1 MKKQLKLTPELLVS
15 GIAIILAVFAIILIV
30 ENKPVMSGYREVN
43 CEKVQHSNGKVDC
56 IVKLNSQYEEVKAYV
71 GAH

>member
-1 MKKQLKLTPELLVS
+1 MKKQIKLTPELLVS
-15 GIAIILAVFAIILIV
+15 SIAILLAAFAIILIV

-43 CEKVQHSNGKVDC
+43 CNKVQHSNGMVDC
-56 IVKLNSQYEEVKAYV
+56 TIKLSTPNDEVKAYV